1 VLRSYVFPTSPVSY
15 AKTIVTSY
23 VICFLAAV
31 PGHRFCR
38 GNFREERAIL
48 IQDGRSECQHL
59 GTFYERYSVRS
70 WSSFHTCFFF
80 FIAGFASRTRLF
92 FPILSFQL
100 RWSFQINKCVF
111 SLFAQ
116 ADAGAAF
123 DWRLLVDGFWF
134 DCDTAI
140 KARATLFAAIFAIF
154 AEFPDVGTYCRH
166 LCAR

>member
-1 VLRSYVFPTSPVSY
+1 LKQLIF
-15 AKTIVTSY
+15 
-23 VICFLAAV
+23 FLAAV

-70 WSSFHTCFFF
+70 WSSFLTCFFF

-100 RWSFQINKCVF
+100 RWSFKITNASSVF
-111 SLFAQ
+111 LLKRTLGLHLTGACSWTDFGSIATQQLRRVERFLLRSL
-116 ADAGAAF
+116 
-123 DWRLLVDGFWF
+123 
-134 DCDTAI
+134 
-140 KARATLFAAIFAIF
+140 
-154 AEFPDVGTYCRH
+154 
-166 LCAR
+166 